1 MKISYASL
9 SGKNAKSVD
18 QLIEQAINSAKSMR
32 EKVQLAAVAILI
44 HAEKHGDWTKAS
56 DLVDGLGD
64 GVNGAALVEWFK
76 VYGGLIVDEK
86 EGCFSGWKG
95 ADHIRKN
102 FESAKAT
109 AWWELK
115 KQSPYKGF
123 DLIATLNRVV
133 QQATNAQAKLEEA
146 IEQGDDELAEYLYS
160 VIKADTDQVRLLQ
173 ACIDQMNAQNFLK
186 VA

>member
-32 EKVQLAAVAILI
+32 EKVQLAGVAILI
-44 HAEKHGDWTKAS
+44 HAEKCGDWTKAS
-56 DLVDGLGD
+56 DLVDGLGN

-95 ADHIRKN
+95 AEHIRTS
-102 FESAKAT
+102 FENAKAT

-123 DLIATLNRVV
+123 NMIETLNRVL
-133 QQATNAQAKLEEA
+133 QQAANAGAKLQEA
-146 IEQGDDELAEYLYS
+146 LDEGDDELAEYLDS
-160 VIKADTDQVRLLQ
+160 VIKADGEQVGLLQ
-173 ACIDQMNAQNFLK
+173 ECINQMSAREFLK
-186 VA
+186 AA